1 MFIKM
6 IARTDKTLKE
16 GEATFEVQQ
25 RRQKHYEDTLHLF
38 ILDPKE
44 LLTERLRLF
53 VASES
58 QTKIVE
64 VNGTQVTLSYND
76 GRYEVLNED
85 GEVIAWNDSAKD
97 FLKSASFIINSLA

>member
-25 RRQKHYEDTLHLF
+25 RS
-38 ILDPKE
+38 PSA
-44 LLTERLRLF
+44 TERLAEALKLF

-58 QTKIVE
+58 QTKVVE
-64 VNGTQVTLSYND
+64 VNGTQVTLSYNSD
-76 GRYEVLNED
+76 NDRFEVLDED
-85 GEVIAWNDSAKD
+85 GEVISWNDCSRD
-97 FLKSASFIINSLA
+97 FVKSASFIIAELA

>member
-25 RRQKHYEDTLHLF
+25 RRQKLYEDTLHLF
-38 ILDPKE
+38 VLDPKE
-44 LLTERLRLF
+44 LLDEQLRLF

-58 QTKIVE
+58 QTKVVE

-76 GRYEVLNED
+76 GRYEVLDED
-85 GEVIAWNDSAKD
+85 DEVIAWNDSAKD
-97 FLKSASFIINSLA
+97 FLKSASFIISSLA